1 MRTGLVGIAACL
13 MLVATPLSAAAE
25 QAAGCDEFLWPLA
38 TEIAWFQADTSETV
52 ASGAKL
58 ATLPADKAIALDLV
72 PMPEATLPAK
82 PTSTPKPGDTE
93 KFGGFVTI
101 EAFPQPGAYQV
112 AISASGWLDVVQN
125 GTALEA
131 IAHTG
136 APRCNLLR
144 KSVRFEIGAGP
155 VSVQVSGVPKDSI
168 KIAIRP
174 AAD

>member
-13 MLVATPLSAAAE
+13 MLATTTLSARAE
-25 QAAGCDEFLWPLA
+25 QATGCDEFLWPLA
-38 TEIAWFQADTSETV
+38 TEIAWFQADASEKA

-58 ATLPADKAIALDLV
+58 AALPEGKAIALDLL

-82 PTSTPKPGDTE
+82 PTSTPKDGDAE
-93 KFGGFVTI
+93 KFGGVVTI
-101 EAFPQPGAYQV
+101 ESFPEPGAYQI

-125 GTALEA
+125 GTTLEA

-136 APRCNLLR
+136 SPQCNVLR

-155 VSVQVSGVPKDSI
+155 VSVQVSGVPKNSI
-168 KIAIRP
+168 RIAIRP